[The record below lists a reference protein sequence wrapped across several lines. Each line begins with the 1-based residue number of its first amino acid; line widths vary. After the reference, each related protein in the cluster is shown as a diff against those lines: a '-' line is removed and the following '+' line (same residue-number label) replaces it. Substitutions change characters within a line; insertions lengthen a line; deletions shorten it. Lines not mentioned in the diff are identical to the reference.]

1 MNKLKNREICIYD
14 LVKEGFRPS
23 SAYSILK
30 EFAKQGIVD
39 VRTEK
44 IDTGFKVKRYYK
56 LNELG
61 RSLLEILEKI
71 EKNRLNPSKKKI

>member
-44 IDTGFKVKRYYK
+44 IATGFGVKRYYK

-61 RSLLEILEKI
+61 RSLLEILKKI
-71 EKNRLNPSKKKI
+71 DKNRLNPSKKKI

>member
-1 MNKLKNREICIYD
+1 MNKLKNREICVYD

-30 EFAKQGIVD
+30 KFAKQGIVD

-44 IDTGFKVKRYYK
+44 IVTGFKVKRYYK

-71 EKNRLNPSKKKI
+71 NKNRLNPSKKKK